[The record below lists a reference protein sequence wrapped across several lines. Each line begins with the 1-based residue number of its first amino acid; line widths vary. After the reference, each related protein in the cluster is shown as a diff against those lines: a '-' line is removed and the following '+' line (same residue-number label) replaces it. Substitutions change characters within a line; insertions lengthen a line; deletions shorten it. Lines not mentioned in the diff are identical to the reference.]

1 MSSRYGMADGRC
13 FTVSDSSNILYNI
26 IAKSAGKSP
35 MDSSNIR
42 QFLQSEQGGKVIK
55 TLLDPSG
62 CLKTTNLS
70 I

>member
-13 FTVSDSSNILYNI
+13 FTVADSSNILYNI
-26 IAKSAGKSP
+26 VAKSAGTSP

-42 QFLQSEQGGKVIK
+42 KFLQSEQGTKVIQQ
-55 TLLDPSG
+55 LLNPSG